1 MLETQLEDLNLLT
14 VGYCTTLC
22 CGNTD
27 IILYKIDDLQYR
39 YMINSNLS
47 NPRAIRAAPTPAA
60 LAPRHGPR
68 RDLPVA
74 EF

>member
-27 IILYKIDDLQYR
+27 IILYKIDDLPIY
-39 YMINSNLS
+39 
-47 NPRAIRAAPTPAA
+47 
-60 LAPRHGPR
+60 
-68 RDLPVA
+68 DK
-74 EF
+74 